1 MKIINYDFL
10 ATDIIYISMAL
21 SKKIIDRFLKHLEI
35 VFKNIL
41 KYEIGDDI
49 YKYWITNLSLTD
61 FERLN

>member
-1 MKIINYDFL
+1 
-10 ATDIIYISMAL
+10 MAL

-49 YKYWITNLSLTD
+49 YKY
-61 FERLN
+61 